1 MAIAL
6 VGSQAVKGIATAVTL
21 TLTLPSN
28 PATGGISFIVV
39 VVASSALTT
48 STVASTNDTFTRA
61 IRVQDSL
68 IVDYVDI
75 WYAAGIVGGANSRS
89 IVVTPSASASMA
101 GWAWEFSGVAT
112 TSALDGSGSSS
123 TSSLSPGSVTPSV
136 ANELWISGALNS
148 TNALTAPT
156 GWTDG
161 GNLNPVGIVQADG
174 GYFIQSG
181 SGAINPTWQ
190 GTANE
195 PCSAMASFK
204 PVVVVPSYFTRR
216 PPSFVPPNRAAS
228 W

>member
-6 VGSQAVKGIATAVTL
+6 VGSQAVSGKATATTL

-28 PATGGISFIVV
+28 PVTGGTSFIVV
-39 VVASSALTT
+39 VVATTVTT

-61 IRVQDSL
+61 IRVLDSL

-123 TSSLSPGSVTPSV
+123 TSSLSPGSVTQK
-136 ANELWISGALNS
+136 AT
-148 TNALTAPT
+148 TNQATV
-156 GWTDG
+156 
-161 GNLNPVGIVQADG
+161 VG
-174 GYFIQSG
+174 
-181 SGAINPTWQ
+181 PR
-190 GTANE
+190 
-195 PCSAMASFK
+195 K
-204 PVVVVPSYFTRR
+204 PNKTPI
-216 PPSFVPPNRAAS
+216 
-228 W
+228 

>member
-6 VGSQAVKGIATAVTL
+6 VGSQAVSGKATATTL

-28 PATGGISFIVV
+28 PVTGGTSFIVV
-39 VVASSALTT
+39 VVVASALTV
-48 STVASTNDTFTRA
+48 STVASTNDTYTRA

-75 WYAAGIVGGANSRS
+75 WYAAGIAGGANSKS
-89 IVVTPSASASMA
+89 IVVTPSASASVA
-101 GWAWEFSGVAT
+101 GWAWEFSSVT
-112 TSALDGSGSSS
+112 TSSALDQYGGST
-123 TSSLSPGSVTPSV
+123 TSLAPGSQTPSV
-136 ANELWISGALNS
+136 ANELWISGALNR

-156 GWTDG
+156 SWTDG
-161 GNLNPVGIVQADG
+161 GNLNPVGILQADG

-204 PVVVVPSYFTRR
+204 PVVVVPSYFAHR
-216 PPSFVPPNRAAS
+216 PPSFVSLNRAAS